1 MNRRQKLG
9 LAAVAVL
16 AALSFA
22 LPLLL
27 RQNPL
32 PKNPPPP
39 GGGGGTNPGGGTT
52 APPTPPNQ
60 NGTEPPVQ
68 EPRPGHGW
76 SGWMGLCHGEGHHFG
91 IVRKLSLS
99 NRTLTCA

>member
-9 LAAVAVL
+9 LAAVAIL

-32 PKNPPPP
+32 PKNPPP
-39 GGGGGTNPGGGTT
+39 GGGGGTNPGGGTDGN
-52 APPTPPNQ
+52 PTPPGG
-60 NGTEPPVQ
+60 NGVQPPFQ
-68 EPRPGHGW
+68 ETGPGHGW
-76 SGWMGLCHGEGHHFG
+76 SGWRGLCHGEGHHFG
-91 IVRKLSLS
+91 IIAKLYVF
-99 NRTLTCA
+99 NKTATCA